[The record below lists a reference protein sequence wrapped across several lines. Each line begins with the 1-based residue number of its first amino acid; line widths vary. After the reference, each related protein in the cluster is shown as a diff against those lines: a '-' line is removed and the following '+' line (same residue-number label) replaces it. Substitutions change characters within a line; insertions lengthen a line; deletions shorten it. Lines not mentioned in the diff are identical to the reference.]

1 MRYPLIFTLLIIS
14 LTNLAAQD
22 SLRLTF
28 KMDGFKDKDYLSIYL
43 IDREYQLP
51 TDNPELTISR
61 KLDSPTRLSVY
72 YKSRYKAFWLDNDV
86 VEVYISKSNFA
97 GRTKSSGS
105 ASQSLWDSL
114 VAAEPEDKARIIED
128 NIESVVVHGYLAKN
142 NNSLLPT
149 DRERLLTMVPEEIS
163 DQAKYSLSGLDID
176 RKTKIKENDMIFD
189 FTAKDADGNEFSTTD
204 YRGEYLLLDF
214 AATGCGWCWIGYPD
228 MIEITKEYPN
238 LKVMTYNQDFSI
250 KGWEKQ
256 AERLNINIEWP
267 VLWES
272 ENKKEVFSKY
282 GIDGWPYFFLIS
294 PEGEVLEA
302 WFGSRKGRLVSAL
315 KKHID

>member
-1 MRYPLIFTLLIIS
+1 MRYPLLFTLLIIS

-22 SLRLTF
+22 SLRLTI
-28 KMDGFKDKDYLSIYL
+28 KLDGFKDKDELSIAFS
-43 IDREYQLP
+43 EGQFNFP
-51 TDNPELTISR
+51 TDKEDITIVRKLNEPELMSFF
-61 KLDSPTRLSVY
+61 
-72 YKSRYKAFWLDNDV
+72 YKNKYQSFWIDNTDM
-86 VEVYISKSNFA
+86 EVYIPKSGF
-97 GRTKSSGS
+97 SGG
-105 ASQSLWDSL
+105 L
-114 VAAEPEDKARIIED
+114 VAKGSPSQALWNSILEAPQEKKASILEENID
-128 NIESVVVHGYLAKN
+128 NKVTHTYLAT
-142 NNSLLPT
+142 NSNALLPT
-149 DRERLLTMVPEEIS
+149 DRERLLTMVPEDIS

-228 MIEITKEYPN
+228 LIEIKKEYPS
-238 LKVMTYNQDFSI
+238 LKVITYNEDFS
-250 KGWEKQ
+250 KEGWSKQ
-256 AERLNINIEWP
+256 AERLKLNIDWP
-267 VLWES
+267 VLWEADD
-272 ENKKEVFSKY
+272 KREVFVKY